1 MTDAMTSSSPS
12 LIGESSWQCSDF
24 IVIAFLV
31 GIVHEVS
38 IVEFGITS
46 VVREVLVLRFH

>member
-12 LIGESSWQCSDF
+12 PIGESSWQRSDC
-24 IVIAFLV
+24 IVIAFMV

-38 IVEFGITS
+38 IVEFGITA
-46 VVREVLVLRFH
+46 VVLGFH